1 MSDGPRLTPGLGS
14 RLRIAREAAHVT
26 QAEAAQ
32 QIGIARTTLVAVE
45 REQRRARLHEVRR
58 LAALYGTSTNALLRR
73 ESVHVDLAP
82 RFRKLMTTG
91 DGAAREAA
99 RALTTLV
106 SAEIELERVLGIDH
120 TRNYPPERPLLP
132 GDVRIQAER
141 DAGEVRHWLGLGL
154 SPIHDLVSLM
164 ELHLGIRVY
173 FRPLDSSISGLFAY
187 DDAIG
192 ATVLLNAS
200 HPRERQTHTA
210 AHELGHLVANRHR
223 PDVIRSDGIGA
234 SREES
239 YADLFARALL
249 TPAHAVAHRFRE
261 VTAGAS
267 RFTRRHAIV
276 LSRAFGVPGEAMV
289 RRLEE
294 LCLLRRGAW
303 DWFQEDDGT
312 TNGQVHD
319 AATVA
324 ASGCIGVRLSLLA
337 EAALSQ
343 ELLSEGQLARLLCV
357 SRVDLR
363 RMFEEGDAERSEMSG
378 PELP

>member
-1 MSDGPRLTPGLGS
+1 M
-14 RLRIAREAAHVT
+14 RIAREAAHVT

-58 LAALYGTSTNALLRR
+58 LAALYGTSANALLRR

-141 DAGEVRHWLGLGL
+141 DAAEVRHWLGLGL

-164 ELHLGIRVY
+164 ELHLGIR
-173 FRPLDSSISGLFAY
+173 
-187 DDAIG
+187 
-192 ATVLLNAS
+192 
-200 HPRERQTHTA
+200 
-210 AHELGHLVANRHR
+210 
-223 PDVIRSDGIGA
+223 
-234 SREES
+234 
-239 YADLFARALL
+239 
-249 TPAHAVAHRFRE
+249 
-261 VTAGAS
+261 
-267 RFTRRHAIV
+267 
-276 LSRAFGVPGEAMV
+276 
-289 RRLEE
+289 
-294 LCLLRRGAW
+294 
-303 DWFQEDDGT
+303 
-312 TNGQVHD
+312 HD
-319 AATVA
+319 AARVA
-324 ASGCIGVRLSLLA
+324 ASGSTGVRLSPLA

-363 RMFEEGDAERSEMSG
+363 RMFEGGDSERSEMSG